1 MDLFVTVFAVT
12 MGLYIGS
19 FILLMRLKKEKEAKR
34 SNSKAFYRVLK
45 SGLKANTINS
55 LSDVVNLYRGVSG
68 ESLEDLSY
76 HRDLGILLRKFLVD
90 LVSRKFV
97 NGKDDSDLNID
108 FNDDELISDWKSRID
123 TYINQIDEISPYA
136 DLPDAERNLLND
148 ISSSIDADEVKR
160 INSKL
165 LELAGLIKSK
175 NNDLIYSKRVNRWT
189 VPLTVI
195 GVILTLFFG
204 VIALYK

>member
-1 MDLFVTVFAVT
+1 MDLFITVAAVT

-19 FILLMRLKKEKEAKR
+19 FFLLIRLKKEKEAR
-34 SNSKAFYRVLK
+34 RGNRKAFYRVLK

-76 HRDLGILLRKFLVD
+76 HRDLGILLREFLVD

-97 NGKDDSDLNID
+97 NGKDDSDLKID
-108 FNDDELISDWKSRID
+108 FDDDKLISDWKSRID
-123 TYINQIDEISPYA
+123 TYINKIDGISPYA

-148 ISSSIDADEVKR
+148 ISSSIDVDQAKR

-175 NNDLIYSKRVNRWT
+175 NNDLIYSKKVNRWT

-195 GVILTLFFG
+195 GVVLTLFFG